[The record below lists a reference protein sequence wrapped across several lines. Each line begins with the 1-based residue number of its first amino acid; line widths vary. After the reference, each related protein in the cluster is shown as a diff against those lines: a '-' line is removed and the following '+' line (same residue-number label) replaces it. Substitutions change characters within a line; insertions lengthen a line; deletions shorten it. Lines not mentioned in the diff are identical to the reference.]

1 MIKLIILIAILSL
14 AVIAGPFTSESQGFV
29 HIAAG
34 NYIIET
40 SLTSAVLI
48 AIIFTS
54 ALFII
59 LSIIKRFIKIPVGAS
74 SWLRRHNRIKS
85 GSLQDMAYIAY
96 EEGEY
101 ERTLSLLAKSGKT
114 SELPL
119 HALFVGAKSAFN
131 AGNYDKCR
139 EYLDRA
145 EVLNEEAKKASKIIR
160 AKLNLR
166 LNNSKAALEELS
178 SLRQSQRNKLICR
191 LYLLCYQ
198 HENNVEK
205 LAEIAGDLVKHKLI
219 TSEEAGILEA
229 RALKLRLNA
238 ATDAASVHGLWKT
251 LSKQTRRD
259 PAALG
264 AYTKRL
270 IETGDISNARTTA
283 LSVLKEGLNPDF
295 LEAIAHWDTC
305 IPEVLKAINAKAQ
318 NNAIAGGV
326 NLPLLKAKANLE
338 LRDGLLQ
345 EALADY
351 KRALEFAPTA
361 EIYNKIGQVLAHQQ
375 NFAEATDCFIKASTL
390 KDEDKLP
397 LKA

>member
-205 LAEIAGDLVKHKLI
+205 LAEIA
-219 TSEEAGILEA
+219 
-229 RALKLRLNA
+229 
-238 ATDAASVHGLWKT
+238 
-251 LSKQTRRD
+251 
-259 PAALG
+259 
-264 AYTKRL
+264 
-270 IETGDISNARTTA
+270 
-283 LSVLKEGLNPDF
+283 
-295 LEAIAHWDTC
+295 
-305 IPEVLKAINAKAQ
+305 
-318 NNAIAGGV
+318 
-326 NLPLLKAKANLE
+326 
-338 LRDGLLQ
+338 
-345 EALADY
+345 
-351 KRALEFAPTA
+351 
-361 EIYNKIGQVLAHQQ
+361 
-375 NFAEATDCFIKASTL
+375 
-390 KDEDKLP
+390 
-397 LKA
+397 